1 MIHETELEKSEFSE
15 SEIHLKIEQLVF
27 ILSAIEQGGQI
38 LDVWRNAQNPTALN
52 SVFHNVFQGN
62 DAHIHSLTDNV
73 FRFFATCSEMLCLD
87 TLILVF
93 MYHPSD
99 GCEYVCVS
107 VTIHVE

>member
-1 MIHETELEKSEFSE
+1 MKNIVKKSSVTR
-15 SEIHLKIEQLVF
+15 I
-27 ILSAIEQGGQI
+27 
-38 LDVWRNAQNPTALN
+38 AQNLTALN

-73 FRFFATCSEMLCLD
+73 FRFFATCSEMLCLARYFG
-87 TLILVF
+87 ISF

-99 GCEYVCVS
+99 GCEYVCAS

>member
-1 MIHETELEKSEFSE
+1 MIHETALEKSEFFE
-15 SEIHLKIEQLVF
+15 SEIHLKIEQIVF

-73 FRFFATCSEMLCLD
+73 FRFFCN
-87 TLILVF
+87 VF
-93 MYHPSD
+93 RNVMSRYFDISF
-99 GCEYVCVS
+99 YVLP
-107 VTIHVE
+107 IRRL